1 MSRTQVLAPTVAGA
15 SPGSGVPAD
24 APELPAGADPHRAPP
39 GPGTVVRSGLAALV
53 VVMVA
58 VLVVRHHSLLEAG
71 TDSVARADLLWLTS
85 AAAGTVLLW
94 TAGTVSQLG
103 SIPARVPVLRLFAVQ
118 VAGTFVNHVLPTG
131 LGGMAVNVRFLSRHG
146 IPKATAVG
154 ATAINLTAGV
164 VTHTALLA
172 AALLLAPSSL
182 TATVT
187 QGGSLLGGLTAHLRG
202 AWPVIAVAAA
212 AIAVATTLRVLP
224 SLWDRTAHLA
234 RRVPKQLVPLGRV
247 LRTPA
252 RAAQLWIGS
261 LAVPVL
267 HCLTLYAVLR
277 SLGGA
282 MPVVEVSVAY
292 LLASS
297 LSAVLPSPGGFGA
310 LDVALVATLVA
321 VGAPTALALAAVLAY
336 RLLTVWVPLV
346 PGACVLAVLLHR
358 KVV

>member
-1 MSRTQVLAPTVAGA
+1 VARTEVLAPTVAGTH
-15 SPGSGVPAD
+15 PGSGVRAD
-24 APELPAGADPHRAPP
+24 GPGRRAGADPRRAPP
-39 GPGTVVRSGLAALV
+39 GPGTVVRTGLAALV
-53 VVMVA
+53 VMTVA
-58 VLVVRHHSLLEAG
+58 VLVIRQRAMLEAG
-71 TDSVARADLLWLTS
+71 TDSVARADLLWLTFG
-85 AAAGTVLLW
+85 AAGTVLLW

-118 VAGTFVNHVLPTG
+118 VAGTFVNHLLPAG
-131 LGGMAVNVRFLSRHG
+131 MGGMAVNVRFLSRRG

-154 ATAINLTAGV
+154 AIAVNLAAGV
-164 VTHTALLA
+164 VTHTALLV

-202 AWPVIAVAAA
+202 GWPVIAVAAA
-212 AIAVATTLRVLP
+212 AITVAMTLRIMP
-224 SLWDRTAHLA
+224 SLWDRTAHVA
-234 RRVPKQLVPLGRV
+234 RQVPKQLVLLGTV

-261 LAVPVL
+261 VAVPVL

-277 SLGGA
+277 SLGGTV
-282 MPVVEVSVAY
+282 PVVDVSVAY

-297 LSAVLPSPGGFGA
+297 LSVVLPSPGGFGA

-321 VGAPTALALAAVLAY
+321 VGEPMAVALAAVLAY